1 MNEDGYTHELIIKTD
16 ESILPHRNEG
26 TSLEGGSL
34 TACKNRGQVKHY
46 SYEPHMQ
53 KVELKANLEKK
64 TSTIP
69 VRHPTIMHKTRRRV
83 QIKIIRPMCLY
94 LGHAKKL
101 RNHKILFSKSENG
114 QVR

>member
-26 TSLEGGSL
+26 ISLEGGSL

-64 TSTIP
+64 NKYNTRKASHYHAQNPKAGANQNHQAHVLIP
-69 VRHPTIMHKTRRRV
+69 GTC
-83 QIKIIRPMCLY
+83 QKI
-94 LGHAKKL
+94 A
-101 RNHKILFSKSENG
+101 
-114 QVR
+114 